1 MQTFEVAESQIAPGA
16 VDGFSVRQKLLSAS
30 LTLAMGGSFSAPCAL
45 ANVPTP
51 NFTPHAPSAFG
62 ASSSGHSPFGSLHS
76 SFGAPVSPSVSA
88 SIPSHATA
96 PPSAV
101 PANWHGL
108 ATHATF
114 DKMVVHSPYANR
126 DIVQNAVRQATGAND
141 LNLASANAIFQ
152 AGGLAGFHDITLIVG
167 GKQQQISL
175 DSKLTAAE
183 LVAAQQVLSGG
194 KQEITINANGI
205 ATGGHFNL
213 NNTTV
218 SALDAA
224 VGGNVG
230 SLVISRGVHALDSL
244 SNLSLMGSLINL
256 GSLVVGVEPGKAGG
270 QTVDAISAANI
281 YNGLGGVISSSTV
294 FGVLAPTGISLS
306 TPGVFFNSGVISSSS
321 TLSITAPTITNV
333 TMTSGLGGGGS
344 AVMQTPATIYA
355 AQNVN
360 LNTQVLDNAG
370 LIAAAHGN
378 INIVNGGGN
387 NNIVVNGAGGV
398 MDAAKGNINFNQSN
412 YAGSGNITVSGGDY
426 YSKQMNFNAGTGA
439 VEVNVGQVSGVINGT
454 AGSSHITAASAD
466 MKLGDICVSG
476 DPTYFNTQGDISITG
491 KLTGNP
497 DLAIIAS
504 GNIIGAGGSLDTTG
518 VGVDG
523 GSITLVAGANIS
535 KVTPAGNGTGGTAT
549 AGNGDDSSTITLSN
563 SSNKFGGSVTGGFID
578 LSGINLTATKGS
590 AITTIDSSSTTG
602 KAGAITMVAYQGTGK
617 NSGSVIATASQSS
630 TAEIK
635 ALGATGDGD
644 VTIIGGGSILFAQNI
659 EGGKV
664 TFHGGSPTLTADMN
678 ITKGTVSGGTFTTSA
693 LTNTEVLVGLSG
705 SGNINGSGS
714 LKIDS
719 AGFVDIQ
726 GVAHVK
732 DADLSSTKNFV
743 EGFYLSTAGAGGVS
757 GVGSGDGAN
766 GGSINIKAA
775 GIFYQFL
782 DSSGGG
788 GAGGNTTAAG
798 GNAGGKGGNAGAVN
812 LEATSNNIQIS
823 GFLNASG
830 GGGGGGGGAAAGQAT
845 GGAGGA
851 GGHAAPVTIKTPF
864 SFIGNQPFGYTIL
877 DFDGA
882 AGGAGGASAILTN
895 AGGGGGGGTAFGGG
909 GGGGAAGIGGGTVT
923 GGGGAGVYFLG
934 AGGGG
939 AGTTTSTVS
948 ATGGGGGSSTGKLG
962 VIATGGVGGTASNAG
977 FNGGT
982 ATYKGTIDSNGGAGG
997 NSRTTP
1003 TNTGGQGGIKDAPGV
1018 GGANGGGGTDGFA
1031 SSGKDT
1037 TTEGGFGTVDLT
1049 VGAATGS
1056 TSNPVVIDTS
1066 TLTLTGTTKAAS
1078 IFVGI
1083 GGQSI
1088 VLQSVKMVSGSTLEV
1103 SESHNKIIVS
1113 GPITGASNVTLVGWG
1128 GVQIN
1133 GNIDA
1138 AGVVNVA
1145 AGMGAIPNTSFFGI
1159 GGDIT
1164 GSGVIT
1170 APTVNLSALK
1180 ELGLGGNI
1188 ALEVAANSI
1197 SANGTGTNVLVT
1209 VDTSAG
1215 KVTNFTSGSVAST
1228 GNFKITTTGAGSI
1241 GTSKAITG
1249 GNVTVGGSA
1258 TVGSA
1263 AKPFLTTASSSIT
1276 ATGTTSNPIFI
1287 KDSNTA
1293 ALTVSGSGAPGE
1305 PISITSAAKTLTVNN
1320 LQFAGVTL
1328 QDTYKGTG
1336 GSVLLASLAGN
1347 QVGNG
1352 TGAVSV
1358 ITADADIKT
1367 GAAGNGIAGTSVN
1380 LLTTGGSIGAGTSL
1394 IVATPVLTASAAK
1407 GSVDVTDS
1415 SAVTV
1420 NAGTALNNY
1429 NVTATGITVAGAIT
1443 AGKIK
1448 LTGTAANAI
1457 VLNAAVGGTKTTDVN
1472 ISSMS
1477 GISQNKSAVITA
1489 TNVILGTSAGNIGSS
1504 LQYVFTK
1511 ASGTLEID
1519 GANGQSSFVNQ
1530 NGKAVLNGNF
1540 IGTTNNLNLID
1551 QSALSI
1557 NGLLTYNT
1565 LNITAPSVN
1574 LSSGGTVIV
1583 SNISLTAPVVTMQAG
1598 STITAKNAT
1607 FQSAG
1612 GLSISGLGQ
1621 VIVGTKLLLGGTING
1636 KTTSSIT
1643 LGDKTGGNNPLAGNF
1658 DSTAGGTI
1666 SNLTITTTGNFT
1678 SGLTAIKLAPDAAG
1692 NGGVL
1697 KITAANFVS
1706 TSNPSFAP
1714 IQLFANGQAGKI
1726 DGSVFL
1732 TLTGTQPVVLDNVA
1746 GTSKTGA
1753 PYQLQVNAGGG
1764 AAAGRIE
1771 VKVGG
1776 TLTASSAGIGL
1787 NTAAKGGRLVLSG
1800 AKGLVVKDDV
1810 FQASY
1815 AYDTVVLGSGSKSN
1829 FVVDGGASITNGT
1842 ANSINGVLVSIDS
1855 AGTIVTNKAG
1865 DITATSEVDLAN
1877 SAGTL
1882 TVLGNAGGI
1891 VTGLNVTLTGK
1902 SGITLGDAKLGVG
1915 NPLDQIGNS
1924 KLNTLVIDA
1933 GSGNFTSP
1941 ISSFKMDSTLANNNL
1956 SINAANVVVTG
1967 TPLTT
1972 PILLQASSSTTAG
1985 QVTLTLTGTQAVGI
1999 DTVASA
2005 SAKAPNYEI
2014 INHGPS
2020 GKGSVTVQTSGPLT
2034 VSATGIDAD
2043 PDVNLSLNGGKG
2055 LLVQAGNPL
2064 LNGSLSSLTLTSGAT
2079 SPLQIGPSATS
2090 TNAVISD
2097 LKAGSLTVTCLSGI
2111 NVLTKANI
2119 TATDAN
2125 GGVDFETKSFVNDGA
2140 FNGQNGPNSFITFG
2154 VGVGT
2159 GTNPLTIVTGGNGSY
2174 GGFKQVSITANG
2186 NIDLGNLFTSTLLL
2200 DGLPSVSINT
2210 PGSVTF
2216 SPTNPGMS
2224 VADNGQIFIT
2234 AGSITTKSST
2244 PITFSPSVAAPSTIS
2259 IITKS
2264 GINLANT
2271 KGGVF
2276 ITSQPQSIIQVV
2288 STGGAVT
2295 INDDLSGNSVSIQGT
2310 SISSSKAVTGTMDLT
2325 LASTGSSGAISTSG
2339 AGVFTSGHLFIGQ
2352 ANTKMG
2358 KTAINVDSAIVSLGG
2373 VSNTGQQL
2381 GGALFINNTNSS
2393 GVSLG
2398 EYLSVG
2404 SLNYTGTGG
2413 TVVGSIDATAG
2424 GIKIT
2429 SLLGNLSVGS
2439 GQSLSTNGGGI
2450 TLLSKGPGSI
2460 LSLDVNSS
2468 LSTKSG
2474 SIVIEN
2480 DDTSNGKIVVNTGV
2494 NIHAS
2499 GTAKGVGQVSLVLGP
2514 VPTTG
2519 LLPGGTPLGGFPPT
2533 VITSGGANVT
2543 YTTTANPT
2551 GTFTSAG
2558 AGNVLNA
2565 EGRNVVINANGN
2577 SGNIILNGNDVI
2589 VADPPAGAAA
2599 SAASSSVSAPVAAVS
2614 ANLGALNLASNLSS
2628 ASISAPVLTASLTP
2642 LLAGLSNLNANQLSA
2657 NSQPAV
2663 RMNGGKPLAGGIAN
2677 VAQAF
2682 LGSGPMFIAPDV
2694 NTSVK
2699 TDFGS
2704 VDVAANSVA
2713 LIIAFDGGIAVYNFH
2728 DDRRDSVVISSGA
2741 HKLSI
2746 APGRHAVIT
2755 NRNVHYFQEV
2765 NPAEFVGYRKMKGR
2779 TYTDGIK
2786 TFAGEF
2792 DLRTLLQGVEPLK
2805 QMVRSTEARDQRVTR
2820 SMLKTAAILMSIG
2833 DSTPFEYMAAP
2844 RLSAMNVSR

>member
-16 VDGFSVRQKLLSAS
+16 VDGFSVRQKFLSAS

-62 ASSSGHSPFGSLHS
+62 SSPAGHSPFGSLHS

-96 PPSAV
+96 PSAA

-333 TMTSGLGGGGS
+333 TMTSGLGAGGS
-344 AVMQTPATIYA
+344 ASMQTPATIYA

-454 AGSSHITAASAD
+454 AGLAHVTTATD
-466 MKLGDICVSG
+466 NMQLGNICVSG
-476 DPTYFNTQGDISITG
+476 DPTYYNTNGDITITG
-491 KLTGNP
+491 DLKGSP
-497 DLAIIAS
+497 DLAVIAT
-504 GNIIGAGGSLDTTG
+504 GNIIANGGSLDASAAT
-518 VGVDG
+518 VGGANG
-523 GSITLVAGANIS
+523 GNILLVAGALFTGVTGSTGGSGGGDPSSTLKFADATGGS
-535 KVTPAGNGTGGTAT
+535 KTGGYIDLDGNVWTGSTTNKALTKIDTSSAAGN
-549 AGNGDDSSTITLSN
+549 AGN
-563 SSNKFGGSVTGGFID
+563 
-578 LSGINLTATKGS
+578 
-590 AITTIDSSSTTG
+590 
-602 KAGAITMVAYQGTGK
+602 ITMVAFGGTGK
-617 NSGSVIATASQSS
+617 NSGGIIGTSNLTKGTTTINAKGGLKS
-630 TAEIK
+630 
-635 ALGATGDGD
+635 GD
-644 VTIIGGGSILFAQNI
+644 VTLIGSGQYVFAQNI
-659 EGGKV
+659 QGGNVVAK
-664 TFHGGSPTLTADMN
+664 GGAATTVGAID
-678 ITKGTVSGGTFTTSA
+678 ITDGAATGGFFDIKSGSE
-693 LTNTEVLVGLSG
+693 TNTTVLI
-705 SGNINGSGS
+705 GNVNATGT
-714 LKIDS
+714 LKIDDG
-719 AGFVDIQ
+719 GFVNLPGVVHAPGGVDI
-726 GVAHVK
+726 
-732 DADLSSTKNFV
+732 LSTKGFV
-743 EGFYLSTAGAGGVS
+743 QGGTIVTS
-757 GVGSGDGAN
+757 GPGGTSGQNGSN
-766 GGSINIKAA
+766 GGDINIKAA
-775 GIFYQFL
+775 GIFYNFL
-782 DSSGGG
+782 DSSGSGGGGGGTANPNG
-788 GAGGNTTAAG
+788 GAGGNAG
-798 GNAGGKGGNAGAVN
+798 NVT
-812 LEATSNNIQIS
+812 LTATSNNIQS
-823 GFLNASG
+823 FFWVNASG
-830 GGGGGGGGAAAGQAT
+830 GGGGGGAGADKAGVA
-845 GGAGGA
+845 GLGGA
-851 GGHAAPVTIKTPF
+851 GGHAGTVTINTPF
-864 SFIGNQPFGYTIL
+864 SYIANQPAGYSVL
-877 DFDGA
+877 GFE
-882 AGGAGGASAILTN
+882 GGAGGNGSASKGTDQ
-895 AGGGGGGGTAFGGG
+895 GGGGGGGAGFGGG
-909 GGGGAAGIGGGTVT
+909 GGGGAAGLGDGTAVGGGGGGTF
-923 GGGGAGVYFLG
+923 YLG

-939 AGTTTSTVS
+939 AGTAASTTS
-948 ATGGGGGSSTGKLG
+948 A
-962 VIATGGVGGTASNAG
+962 
-977 FNGGT
+977 
-982 ATYKGTIDSNGGAGG
+982 
-997 NSRTTP
+997 
-1003 TNTGGQGGIKDAPGV
+1003 TGGQGGSSWSSTLGAYSTGGAGGKFV
-1018 GGANGGGGTDGFA
+1018 GGGIVGQNGAGFNISTLSGTGTGGNGGGFVDKSTSGAGGTMNEGG
-1031 SSGKDT
+1031 SGGIGGGGQGVKGST
-1037 TTEGGFGTVDLT
+1037 TTTIGGTGVINLT

-1056 TSNPVVIDTS
+1056 AKNEVVLDAA
-1066 TLTLTGTTKAAS
+1066 TLNITGTTKNASVFAA
-1078 IFVGI
+1078 F
-1083 GGQSI
+1083 GGQDTNIASA
-1088 VLQSVKMVSGSTLEV
+1088 KMVSGSTLTLDAAHAAV
-1103 SESHNKIIVS
+1103 NIT
-1113 GPITGASNVTLVGWG
+1113 GAITGAS
-1128 GVQIN
+1128 
-1133 GNIDA
+1133 
-1138 AGVVNVA
+1138 VVNVHA
-1145 AGMGAIPNTSFFGI
+1145 ASNLNVNAPITADKSINLSAGMDAVPNFQTAIDGDINGTGLLTAPTVTLQALNESFL

-1164 GSGVIT
+1164 AHVAGATTVSANTIT
-1170 APTVNLSALK
+1170 RPAAFQFNSNVNLTIDTTPGK
-1180 ELGLGGNI
+1180 VVNI
-1188 ALEVAANSI
+1188 
-1197 SANGTGTNVLVT
+1197 
-1209 VDTSAG
+1209 TSGQAG
-1215 KVTNFTSGSVAST
+1215 KNGSF
-1228 GNFKITTTGAGSI
+1228 NLTTTGSGTVIDAKAITAKSISFNGSAGI
-1241 GTSKAITG
+1241 GTS
-1249 GNVTVGGSA
+1249 
-1258 TVGSA
+1258 

-1276 ATGTTSNPIFI
+1276 ATGTSSNPIVI

-1420 NAGTALNNY
+1420 NAGTSLNNY

-1472 ISSMS
+1472 ISSMG

-1540 IGTTNNLNLID
+1540 VGTTNNLNLID

-1557 NGLLTYNT
+1557 NGPLTYNT

-1574 LSSGGTVIV
+1574 LSSGGAITA
-1583 SNISLTAPVVTMQAG
+1583 SNISMTAPVVTMQAG

-1607 FQSAG
+1607 FQSTG

-1732 TLTGTQPVVLDNVA
+1732 TLTGTQPVVLDSVA

-2020 GKGSVTVQTSGPLT
+2020 GKGSVAVQTSGPLT

-2429 SLLGNLSVGS
+2429 SLLGSLSVGS
-2439 GQSLSTNGGGI
+2439 GQSLSTNGVGI